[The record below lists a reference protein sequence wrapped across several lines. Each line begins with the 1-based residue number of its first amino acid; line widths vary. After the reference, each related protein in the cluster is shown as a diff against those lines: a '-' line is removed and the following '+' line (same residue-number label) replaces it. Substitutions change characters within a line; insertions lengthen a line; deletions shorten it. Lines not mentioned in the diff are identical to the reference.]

1 MEIRALS
8 KYVRMSPKKVH
19 DVARVIAGRN
29 AEEALQLLR
38 FIPKKSARFV
48 AKTLAS
54 AIANAVVKGVRSDRL
69 RVREA
74 VAEQGIVFKRFIAA
88 SKGSAHP
95 IRKRTSHIRIVLTDH
110 LE

>member
-8 KYVRMSPKKVH
+8 KYVRMSPKKVQ

-29 AEEALQLLR
+29 AEEALQLLK
-38 FIPKKSARFV
+38 FIPRKSARFV

-54 AIANAVVKGVRSDRL
+54 AIANAEVKGVRSDRL
-69 RVREA
+69 RVKEA
-74 VAEQGIVFKRFIAA
+74 VAEQGVVSKRFIAA
-88 SKGSAHP
+88 AKGSAHP
-95 IRKRTSHIRIVLTDH
+95 IRKRTSHIKIVLTDY